1 VNLVTGGL
9 IEIADYNALALEV
22 NRLFSDNTV
31 GLDWSASNI
40 ILDLTVSGATLT
52 AGTPV
57 PLSVSGLN
65 LNSSDFIVVTVNT
78 GTGWRT
84 LLPTIGYSLNY
95 TPNPETI
102 TFTTSYV
109 VTNQIRVYLRQAHR
123 FGWGQ
128 QASVYPI
135 SAGDPILADEQTLQ
149 AYLEANVNN
158 LIDKTNIMEV
168 RTDGP
173 SVLTRVAQGALIY
186 ATDKTTISS
195 TIAADITSGSNYWQN
210 SEATTLP
217 SVFTFTRTT
226 PWTTRLTATSR
237 WSWDNYND
245 MRYFFNTGGEARA
258 AIVTSGSS
266 MNQGYVNWNQVAND
280 MGTLI
285 MNYDTTFQSGINGT
299 SAGLGIYEL
308 TSDYQTVFTSGSPR
322 VPVDNAGNFDAYSGY
337 EDLVILWQARIVE
350 DAPSMGNISL
360 DIRAIL
366 DDRSFAQ
373 TFEGNIAYQSGYTRA
388 NDATDNSAVFSV
400 DDYLPTI
407 TQQENFTTAGVGPA
421 PGNDPNTTVT
431 PPPAVN
437 VVASP
442 ADAVVPSL
450 GDTPLVPGQI
460 IPPGEDPGIV
470 IDTGDVIVNISVE
483 LIGNNG
489 VVRYDTGQTIY
500 VAPGEL
506 FAPTETLSLN
516 GNGAVGLTARL
527 KISFTPEYDV
537 NVSTNVSNVR
547 FRISDIDGITPN
559 ERVDYVAY
567 NANNVEVPITYT
579 LGSNLVRSGNTI
591 TATANAPGSGAGAA
605 QPSNSCL
612 ATIVGPVAR
621 IEAVY
626 SNRNTGNPT
635 HTVWLSDIV
644 FNTIPI

>member
-31 GLDWSASNI
+31 GLDWSASNV
-40 ILDLTVSGATLT
+40 ILNYTVTGSTLT

-57 PLSVSGLN
+57 SFDVAGLN
-65 LNSSDFIVVTVNT
+65 LDSSQFVVVTVNT

-84 LLPTIGYSLNY
+84 LQAPANY
-95 TPNPETI
+95 TINLVPNPETI
-102 TFTTSYV
+102 TFTTSYA
-109 VTNQIRVYLRQAHR
+109 VTTQIKVYLRQAHR

-135 SAGDPILADEQTLQ
+135 NAGDPILADEQTLQ

-158 LIDKTNIMEV
+158 LIDKTNIMEF

-173 SVLTRVAQGALIY
+173 STLTRVAQGALIY

-195 TIAADITSGSNYWQN
+195 TIASDITSGSNYWKN

-217 SVFTFTRTT
+217 SVLTFNRTT
-226 PWTTRLTATSR
+226 PWTTRLTATTR
-237 WSWDNYND
+237 WTWDNYND

-266 MNQGYVNWNQVAND
+266 PNQGYINWNQVAND

-299 SAGLGIYEL
+299 SSNLGVYEL
-308 TSDYQTVFTSGSPR
+308 TTDYQTVFTSGSPR

-337 EDLVILWQARIVE
+337 EDLVIVWQARIVE
-350 DAPSMGNISL
+350 DAPSAGNISL

-373 TFEGNIAYQSGYTRA
+373 TFDGNIAYQSGYTRA
-388 NDATDNSAVFSV
+388 NNVTDNSAVFSV
-400 DDYLPTI
+400 ANYLPTI
-407 TQQENFTTAGVGPA
+407 TQQEAFTTQGAGSTSTTPTPQINVPA
-421 PGNDPNTTVT
+421 PY
-431 PPPAVN
+431 VN
-437 VVASP
+437 
-442 ADAVVPSL
+442 AVVPSL
-450 GDTPLVPGQI
+450 GNTPFVDNQI
-460 IPPGEDPGIV
+460 IPPGVEPGIT
-470 IDTGDVIVNISVE
+470 IDAGNVIVNISVE

-489 VVRYDTGQTIY
+489 VVRYNTGQTIY

-527 KISFTPEYDV
+527 KITFTPEYDV

-559 ERVDYVAY
+559 ERVDYIAY

-579 LGSNLVRSGNTI
+579 LGSNLVRTGNTV

-605 QPSNSCL
+605 QPANSCL

-626 SNRNTGNPT
+626 SNRNAGNPT

-644 FNTIPI
+644 FDTIPI